1 MNAALKID
9 PISQT
14 LILWSIEKKKTICF
28 FINYWFERSMSLINH
43 YANQI
48 EKRKKLD
55 VPTFFFSRTLSLV
68 IDNLPS
74 LEGQFLCV
82 FQALGK
88 TLVTNATRTPNGVSC
103 TTPRN
108 DLLPLIPANEH
119 HFTSELSVR
128 IAEGPDFVS
137 TNFTFFGKIDF

>member
-1 MNAALKID
+1 M
-9 PISQT
+9 
-14 LILWSIEKKKTICF
+14 
-28 FINYWFERSMSLINH
+28 INLETCHAGINH
-43 YANQI
+43 YAI
-48 EKRKKLD
+48 TRLKKRKKLD
-55 VPTFFFSRTLSLV
+55 VPTLFFFLSKTLSLA

>member
-1 MNAALKID
+1 
-9 PISQT
+9 
-14 LILWSIEKKKTICF
+14 
-28 FINYWFERSMSLINH
+28 MSRINH
-43 YANQI
+43 YYANQI
-48 EKRKKLD
+48 EKKRNFMSQ
-55 VPTFFFSRTLSLV
+55 PSFFSRTLSLV

>member
-1 MNAALKID
+1 MLTRLKKERN
-9 PISQT
+9 
-14 LILWSIEKKKTICF
+14 LICQPS
-28 FINYWFERSMSLINH
+28 
-43 YANQI
+43 
-48 EKRKKLD
+48 
-55 VPTFFFSRTLSLV
+55 FFSRTLSLV

>member
-1 MNAALKID
+1 MGA
-9 PISQT
+9 
-14 LILWSIEKKKTICF
+14 CH
-28 FINYWFERSMSLINH
+28 SLI
-43 YANQI
+43 I
-48 EKRKKLD
+48 MLTRLKKERNLIFQ
-55 VPTFFFSRTLSLV
+55 PSFFSRTLSLV

-88 TLVTNATRTPNGVSC
+88 NLVTNATRTPNGVSC

>member
-1 MNAALKID
+1 M
-9 PISQT
+9 
-14 LILWSIEKKKTICF
+14 
-28 FINYWFERSMSLINH
+28 
-43 YANQI
+43 
-48 EKRKKLD
+48 
-55 VPTFFFSRTLSLV
+55 

-128 IAEGPDFVS
+128 MADGPDFVS
-137 TNFTFFGKIDF
+137 TNFTFFGKIHSNNDENMSKFTVFLMSPLPLITLYRSTLQIHGIM

>member
-1 MNAALKID
+1 MGA
-9 PISQT
+9 
-14 LILWSIEKKKTICF
+14 CH
-28 FINYWFERSMSLINH
+28 SLI
-43 YANQI
+43 I
-48 EKRKKLD
+48 MLTRLKKERNLIFQ
-55 VPTFFFSRTLSLV
+55 PSFFSRTLSLV